1 MKRNEGDVSD
11 QGAVV
16 QTAGT
21 KRKLSRSKNAQG
33 GSKRQ
38 DKKQAA
44 DTTQRSIQSFFA
56 PPQSKKVAKPAST
69 HVETGIDVM
78 NELKTPLNTPIK
90 VESSTD
96 SKIKEQRYIS
106 SARSSLPWKCR
117 QHSFQPI
124 GQAGTYQFCLT

>member
-1 MKRNEGDVSD
+1 MNQNEGGGVSD

-21 KRKLSRSKNAQG
+21 KRKLSGSKNAQG

-56 PPQSKKVAKPAST
+56 PPQSKKVAKPS
-69 HVETGIDVM
+69 VKIETGLDMKKEI
-78 NELKTPLNTPIK
+78 KTPPDTPIK

-96 SKIKEQRYIS
+96 SKLKEQRYVFA
-106 SARSSLPWKCR
+106 ARSFLP
-117 QHSFQPI
+117 
-124 GQAGTYQFCLT
+124 L